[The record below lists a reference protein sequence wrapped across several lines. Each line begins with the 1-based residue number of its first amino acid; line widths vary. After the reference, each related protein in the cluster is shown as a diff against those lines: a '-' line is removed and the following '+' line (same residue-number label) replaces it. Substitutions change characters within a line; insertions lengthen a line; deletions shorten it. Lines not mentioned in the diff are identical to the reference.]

1 MKYRLNTNRSKY
13 NDFKSLINLKIMRI
27 IDNYYNNENETIWYN
42 NIKNMKLG
50 IEPKYGRVRSM
61 NYKRKYNNDDY
72 YNNTKET
79 NFREKSKLNKSK
91 YIINNLVN
99 KKENKAI
106 DIF

>member
-61 NYKRKYNNDDY
+61 NYKENIITMIIIIIQKKQILERNQNL
-72 YNNTKET
+72 TK
-79 NFREKSKLNKSK
+79 
-91 YIINNLVN
+91 VN
-99 KKENKAI
+99 I
-106 DIF
+106 